1 MIKSVAA
8 IFFILHQLSQQMI
21 NNTLWAKFVYFYMN
35 IYENIKI
42 RNERPA

>member
-8 IFFILHQLSQQMI
+8 IFFILHQLSQQMMT
-21 NNTLWAKFVYFYMN
+21 NTLWAKFVYFYMN

-42 RNERPA
+42 RNESSA